1 MNSAAVAEPAND
13 SGDGENMQIVEE
25 DGASNGALKPGDD
38 DGETSNGD
46 LTMAVDEDE
55 EPSNGALK
63 MAEEDDEQNPWGTPR
78 AEPINGVVQ
87 PRVVPPP
94 GKPTRHTNQLEFMAQ
109 NVLKPALKHK
119 HAWPFL
125 KPVDTNRLNIP
136 DYHKVIK
143 RPMDMTTIEK
153 RLKNCY
159 YYSAKDCMKDIMTV
173 FNNCYTYNP
182 SHYEIHTMA
191 KNLEKLI
198 LSKCGSMPMEDFQ
211 DVFQNCYKF
220 NQNEDDVSLMCRNI
234 QLLYEEKLK
243 AMPSEEVEISRPSGG
258 KRGKTAK
265 RGGGAVGGGRGG
277 RGSVPSLPVDADC
290 SATDVLDFF
299 HNATLQG
306 ALRSSLFMFR
316 PFLSGFVQHIVDRI
330 APGGNPGHDRFL
342 LEVMSRNGTA
352 ELAMSRMGRGRCLT
366 WFRH

>member
-198 LSKCGSMPMEDFQ
+198 LSKCGSMPME
-211 DVFQNCYKF
+211 
-220 NQNEDDVSLMCRNI
+220 
-234 QLLYEEKLK
+234 
-243 AMPSEEVEISRPSGG
+243 EVEISRPSGG